1 MGTAIWIIIAVF
13 AAAAG
18 VLCGLY
24 VSRSNA
30 QSHARSITEEARRE
44 ADMIKERCNSRPK
57 RSR

>member
-44 ADMIKERCNSRPK
+44 ADMIKEK
-57 RSR
+57 IQLQA